1 MDKQQSN
8 LHFRFMSFG
17 FRFRD
22 FFQPRKKVLAEV
34 NIEPGFNV
42 LDYGCGPGSYTT
54 VAAKLVGETGM
65 VYALD
70 IHPLAVKQVQKMAAK
85 RNLSNIETILS
96 DCATGLPDAS
106 IDLALLFDT
115 FHELEKPQA
124 VLAELHRVLKPDS
137 VLSFNDHHLK
147 EEREIISGVTGGG
160 LFRIANSG
168 KGVYTFTKVG

>member
-147 EEREIISGVTGGG
+147 EEREIILGVTGGG

-168 KGVYTFTKVG
+168 NGVYTFTKVG